1 LKNGLGE
8 TLDPSITV
16 RQKTVNAMWEGACL
30 KVLLIDGVRKT
41 VGPIGKQDRRCVT
54 FGLKEV
60 GEVIVTR
67 GDLLKGST
75 T

>member
-1 LKNGLGE
+1 
-8 TLDPSITV
+8 
-16 RQKTVNAMWEGACL
+16 MWEGACL

>member
-1 LKNGLGE
+1 MKNGLRE
-8 TLDPSITV
+8 TLHPSIPI
-16 RQKTVNAMWEGACL
+16 RQKTVHAMWEGACL

-41 VGPIGKQDRRCVT
+41 VGPIGEQDRRCVT

-60 GEVIVTR
+60 GEVIVIR
-67 GDLLKGST
+67 GDFLKGST